1 MSYDLTFLPKTDD
14 QTWEEALDASEQR
27 VVASM
32 KSGAPSAGYDHEVWA
47 RLVAAAREE
56 LGEVEVFEGADHG
69 EVSHD
74 SGIQLS
80 LYGDEAA
87 ITVPYWY
94 DGEEADA
101 VMARVFRLAAVVE
114 RETGLQGYDPQAAM
128 PLAEAAAEMGLS
140 RATFD
145 RVAEAMATTWLG
157 PPAAGPVPVAEPSG
171 VSSEEPAPPV
181 GPHRPWWRFW

>member
-14 QTWEEALDASEQR
+14 QTWDEALDASEQR

-32 KSGAPSAGYDHEVWA
+32 RSGAPSAGYDREVWA
-47 RLVAAAREE
+47 RLVAATREE
-56 LGEVEVFEGADHG
+56 LGDVEVFEGADSA

-80 LYGDEAA
+80 LYPHEAA

-94 DGEEADA
+94 EGEEADA
-101 VMARVFRLAAVVE
+101 VMARVFRLAEAVE
-114 RETGLQGYDPQAAM
+114 RETGLQGYDPQAGL

-145 RVAEAMATTWLG
+145 RVAEAMAGMALG
-157 PPAAGPVPVAEPSG
+157 PPAAGPVPVAEPSTAT
-171 VSSEEPAPPV
+171 SEEPASPV
-181 GPHRPWWRFW
+181 GPRRPWWRFW

>member
-1 MSYDLTFLPKTDD
+1 MSYDLTFLPKAAD
-14 QTWEEALDASEQR
+14 QSWDEALDAAEQR
-27 VVASM
+27 VVASTQ
-32 KSGAPSAGYDHEVWA
+32 SGAPSAGYDREVWA

-56 LGEVEVFEGADHG
+56 LGEVEVFEGDDSA

-80 LYGDEAA
+80 LYSHEAA

-94 DGEEADA
+94 EGEEADA

-114 RETGLQGYDPQAAM
+114 RETGLQGYDPQAGL

-145 RVAEAMATTWLG
+145 RVAEAMAGMGLG
-157 PPAAGPVPVAEPSG
+157 PPAAGPAPVAEAT
-171 VSSEEPAPPV
+171 EEPAPPT
-181 GPHRPWWRFW
+181 GARRPWWRFW